1 MEDKKLTRV
10 EQLNILYDLA
20 NFEAQQKISKKNF
33 NRDKALFIA
42 GLILTVLFLIYKE
55 TSWFPKLNMLF
66 FALYLISGI
75 ISLINSIK
83 YLSYSKKLN
92 IDNKKIRIT
101 YLALSIMILLFSVL
115 FFFRSNLFYN

>member
-1 MEDKKLTRV
+1 MEEKKLTRV
-10 EQLNILYDLA
+10 EQLNNLYDFA
-20 NFEAQQKISKKNF
+20 DFEVQQKISKKNF

-75 ISLINSIK
+75 ISLINSINYTYANRFNAVLNYQK
-83 YLSYSKKLN
+83 NPINDASREISKIIFDSLN
-92 IDNKKIRIT
+92 Q
-101 YLALSIMILLFSVL
+101 
-115 FFFRSNLFYN
+115 

>member
-1 MEDKKLTRV
+1 MEEKKLTRV
-10 EQLNILYDLA
+10 EQLNNLYDFA
-20 NFEAQQKISKKNF
+20 DFEVQQKISKKNF

-92 IDNKKIRIT
+92 IDNKKIRKT

>member
-10 EQLNILYDLA
+10 EQLNNLYDFA
-20 NFEAQQKISKKNF
+20 EFEVQQKISKKNF

-66 FALYLISGI
+66 FVLYLISGI

-92 IDNKKIRIT
+92 IDNKKTRIA

-115 FFFRSNLFYN
+115 FFFRSNIFYN

>member
-10 EQLNILYDLA
+10 EQLNNLYDFA
-20 NFEAQQKISKKNF
+20 DFEVQQKISKKNF
-33 NRDKALFIA
+33 NRDKTLFIA

-92 IDNKKIRIT
+92 IDNKKTRIT
-101 YLALSIMILLFSVL
+101 YLILSIMILLFSVL

>member
-55 TSWFPKLNMLF
+55 TNWFPKINMIC
-66 FALYLISGI
+66 FAIYLVSGI
-75 ISLINSIK
+75 ISLIKSIIFI
-83 YLSYSKKLN
+83 SYSKKLN
-92 IDNKKIRIT
+92 IGNKKIRT
-101 YLALSIMILLFSVL
+101 KYLILSIMILLFSVL
-115 FFFRSNLFYN
+115 FFFRSNIFYN